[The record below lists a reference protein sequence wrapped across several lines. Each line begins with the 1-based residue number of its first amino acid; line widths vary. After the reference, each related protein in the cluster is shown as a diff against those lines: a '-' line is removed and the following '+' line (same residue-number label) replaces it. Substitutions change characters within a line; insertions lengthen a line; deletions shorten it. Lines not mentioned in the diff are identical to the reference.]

1 MFPNITTPLCLC
13 SKSSHRPNINDGP
26 GCVPVEFYSQEVT
39 LDEVVSQMSM
49 DFFFSGSLTDVTVVC
64 SSLLTCF
71 QFLCFQQDPFQATP
85 TLLPDDSS
93 KGKFSWGGTL

>member
-49 DFFFSGSLTDVTVVC
+49 DFFFLAV
-64 SSLLTCF
+64 
-71 QFLCFQQDPFQATP
+71 
-85 TLLPDDSS
+85 
-93 KGKFSWGGTL
+93 